1 MRYLL
6 LVLILLVG
14 CNESNKQNKVGA
26 SSVAQVARAGSF
38 FIYGYGAVTDDYG
51 GIARQKAF
59 QMAQV
64 YSRIS
69 QFAYSPGGNISLKLR
84 KKAGAVM
91 NNSGQ
96 EFPISEKSVFRTHV
110 VQFMMHPKIY
120 DALPTNPHNPAFKK
134 DFSFGINNAPRP
146 AEVFNQTIEAYVTLL
161 GALERTVEGD
171 IFFSHMI
178 VNDSTRV
185 TLTASIF

>member
-14 CNESNKQNKVGA
+14 CNESNKQNHVG
-26 SSVAQVARAGSF
+26 SSSSGQVVQAGSF
-38 FIYGYGAVTDDYG
+38 FIYGYGAVTDNYG

-69 QFAYSPGGNISLKLR
+69 QFVYTPGGNVALKLR

-134 DFSFGINNAPRP
+134 QFSFGIGSAPAP
-146 AEVFNQTIEAYVTLL
+146 AEVFNQTIKAYVTSL
-161 GALERTVEGD
+161 GAIERTVEGD
-171 IFFSHMI
+171 IFISHM
-178 VNDSTRV
+178 VVSGSTQV